1 MLPTP
6 LGAEW
11 STDHELRD
19 LVAEAWDA
27 WDNAAETGTK
37 AAGSMPI
44 LYFGDLPAY
53 ENSPLRVVTV
63 GLNPSHREF
72 PAGGRS
78 RGFPRAVGVDA
89 SDSDLYLQALNE
101 YFRGKS
107 YAWFSEYEK
116 VLRGAGVSYKPGAAS
131 TALHTDI
138 CSPVA
143 TDPTWTHLDRRDKER
158 LLEFLRPEVI
168 VMSVALEHVARV
180 KFPQC
185 GDSETVRNITHKRDG
200 TPRKR
205 PYEVKARWHA
215 ISGHPAMLIFGHA
228 AQTPF
233 GAISDPEKHSTGECI
248 KAHYDSKALS
258 QTTR

>member
-1 MLPTP
+1 
-6 LGAEW
+6 
-11 STDHELRD
+11 
-19 LVAEAWDA
+19 
-27 WDNAAETGTK
+27 
-37 AAGSMPI
+37 MPI

-72 PAGGRS
+72 PAGDRS
-78 RGFPRAVGVDA
+78 RGFPRAVGIDA
-89 SDSDLYLQALNE
+89 SDADLYLLALNE

-107 YAWFSEYEK
+107 YAWFSDYEK

-158 LLEFLRPEVI
+158 LLKDGVTLWRKLIEFLRPDVI
-168 VMSVALEHVARV
+168 VMSVAREHVARV
-180 KFPQC
+180 KFRRC
-185 GDSETVRNITHKRDG
+185 GDSETVHNITHKGDG

-205 PYEVKARWHA
+205 PYEVKARWHVV
-215 ISGHPAMLIFGHA
+215 SGRPAMLIFGHA
-228 AQTPF
+228 ARTPF
-233 GAISDPEKHSTGECI
+233 GAISDAEKHSTGERI
-248 KAHYDSKALS
+248 KAHHDSKALS
-258 QTTR
+258 